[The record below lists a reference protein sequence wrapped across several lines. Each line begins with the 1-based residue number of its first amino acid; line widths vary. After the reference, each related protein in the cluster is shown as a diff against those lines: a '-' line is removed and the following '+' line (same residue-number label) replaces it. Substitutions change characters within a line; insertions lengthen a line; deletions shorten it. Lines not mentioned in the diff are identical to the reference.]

1 MYEDRKGMRSMEQD
15 ALLYKDLE
23 KVLLTKEEISSKV
36 KELGRRI
43 TRDYAGK
50 SPVMVCILKGAA
62 VFFSDLIRE
71 IDLPLTLDFMAIS
84 SYGSATKTSGVVRIL
99 KDLDNDILGKDV
111 IVVEDIVDSG
121 ITLNYLQQLLKQRGA
136 SSLRIA
142 TLLDKPAR
150 RKIPDLRIDYFCFD
164 IPDAFVVGYGL
175 DYDQKYRNL
184 PDIGVLSPRI
194 YE

>member
-1 MYEDRKGMRSMEQD
+1 MDRNAG
-15 ALLYKDLE
+15 LYRDLDRI
-23 KVLLTKEEISSKV
+23 LLTKEEIAEKV
-36 KELGRRI
+36 RELGQQI
-43 TRDYAGK
+43 TRDYEGK
-50 SPVMVCILKGAA
+50 TPVLVCILKGAS
-62 VFFSDLIRE
+62 VFFADLIRE
-71 IDLPLTLDFMAIS
+71 IELPMTLDFMAIS
-84 SYGSATKTSGVVRIL
+84 SYGSATKTSGVVRVL

-121 ITLNYLQQLLKQRGA
+121 VTLNYLKQILFQRGA

-150 RKIPDLRIDYFCFD
+150 RKVKDLKVDYMCFD

-194 YE
+194 YEK